1 MIFILIFAVVPL
13 TEVYLFIEVGGAI
26 GGWNTVLLAILTAIL
41 GVSLVKRQGLSL
53 VLEMQ
58 KKVASDQA
66 PLGELFDALCLLIA
80 ALLLITPGFF
90 TDFIGFCLLVPP
102 LRKLMRTMLFDSL
115 LQKYTSTW
123 FSMDTETLNS
133 STSSHT
139 SEDDIIEGDFEII
152 GENNK

>member
-1 MIFILIFAVVPL
+1 MPL
-13 TEVYLFIEVGGAI
+13 TEVYLFIEIGNVI
-26 GGWNTVLLAILTAIL
+26 GGWNTILLAILTAIL

-58 KKVASDQA
+58 KKVSADQA

-90 TDFIGFCLLVPP
+90 TDFIGFSLLIPP
-102 LRKLMRTMLFDSL
+102 LRKLMRQMIFDSI

-123 FSMDTETLNS
+123 FSVDAESINSSQET
-133 STSSHT
+133 STSS
-139 SEDDIIEGDFEII
+139 EDIIEGDFEVID
-152 GENNK
+152 ENTK